1 MELIFTSSTMILMEG
16 EPVVQQ
22 VESGQRYRGEK
33 PEGFSG
39 LRLGELLI
47 YGGLLSV
54 SSVLRSIVVHIGKRM
69 ECMKIMLEELATSF
83 KNMVQIGGIMFNPLH
98 RLRTHI
104 I

>member
-1 MELIFTSSTMILMEG
+1 M
-16 EPVVQQ
+16 VQQ

-54 SSVLRSIVVHIGKRM
+54 SSVLYAFRLHIQLFDEKKYASENCNQGVETLIRVSK
-69 ECMKIMLEELATSF
+69 
-83 KNMVQIGGIMFNPLH
+83 P
-98 RLRTHI
+98 
-104 I
+104 